1 MKHPSEEKSMEYLY
15 GELSSP
21 ERKELETHLED
32 CSVCRHQLDRLS
44 KVQTLL
50 NDWTLE
56 ESPAK
61 HRIVNGWPSGLK
73 WAAVSLVLMSTAFAT
88 GRFSTPRI
96 DKETLQ
102 AEVTKSVQQKIETEM
117 RAKLQSENER
127 LIRELRF
134 ELKNELAASVQ
145 EAAGQASAAAVSRTQ
160 EQLDKFGGAL
170 ATLRKEDKQAILTT
184 LQEIQ
189 NQHLKDVGMLRRELE
204 TVAYTTDESFRQAK
218 QQLVQLASYNET
230 NN

>member
-1 MKHPSEEKSMEYLY
+1 M
-15 GELSSP
+15 
-21 ERKELETHLED
+21 
-32 CSVCRHQLDRLS
+32 
-44 KVQTLL
+44 
-50 NDWTLE
+50 
-56 ESPAK
+56 
-61 HRIVNGWPSGLK
+61 I
-73 WAAVSLVLMSTAFAT
+73 TAFAT
-88 GRFSTPRI
+88 GRFSTPRM
-96 DKETLQ
+96 DREALQ
-102 AEVTKSVQQKIETEM
+102 AEVIKSVQQKIETEM

-160 EQLDKFGGAL
+160 ELIDKFGGAL